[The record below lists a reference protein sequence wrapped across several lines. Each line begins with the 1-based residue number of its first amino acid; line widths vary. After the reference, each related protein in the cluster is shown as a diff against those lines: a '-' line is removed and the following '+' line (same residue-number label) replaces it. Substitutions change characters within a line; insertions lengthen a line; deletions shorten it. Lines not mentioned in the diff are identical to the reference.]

1 MRVKYSSVIH
11 NKYIIENLCTHC
23 HRDDVNDWNNNIK
36 RDEDNPSMS
45 LSNPFLQRLNELYQ
59 SFIKFD
65 ATQCDRIK
73 RYRNIEPES
82 ALFLAMQV
90 RIQQSKK
97 ILEIGTSTGYSTLWL
112 ADAAKV
118 TGAKVTTLE
127 IDEQRTL
134 QAKHYA
140 KELQVDDVID
150 FWVGDAKV
158 FLEQNHHKNYQEK
171 YDFILLD
178 AERDAYLDYWVYLQ
192 DMIQQKG
199 GVLIVDNVISH
210 AAEVKTFISE
220 VKNDSRFMTTT
231 LAIGAGLFIITF
243 KND

>member
-1 MRVKYSSVIH
+1 
-11 NKYIIENLCTHC
+11 
-23 HRDDVNDWNNNIK
+23 
-36 RDEDNPSMS
+36 MS

-127 IDEQRTL
+127 IDEKRTQ
-134 QAKHYA
+134 QAQLHA
-140 KELQVDDVID
+140 QELRVDDVID
-150 FWVGDAKV
+150 FWVGDAQKY
-158 FLEQNHHKNYQEK
+158 LEQCQEQ

-178 AERDAYLDYWVYLQ
+178 AERNAYLNYWVYLQ
-192 DMIQQKG
+192 KMLVEHG

-210 AAEVKTFISE
+210 AAEVKSFIME
-220 VKNDSRFMTTT
+220 VKRDERFMTTT
-231 LAIGAGLFIITF
+231 LSIGSGLFVVTF
-243 KND
+243 KN